1 MKRRWLIPLV
11 LVLVLAAGTFGAS
24 AYFNSA
30 RQTTG
35 YISSGT
41 LDLKLGLTGD
51 GPWANSV
58 TLPWNFTNMA
68 PGDEIAGNLWM
79 KNVGTIDARQ
89 VTFEWNN
96 VLNNPEAKPFAD
108 HIFLIS
114 AWDSKNTT
122 EAISQFISMGDGIV
136 PSTTQDGKISLVEL
150 AYLSN
155 NYGWPFDAVS
165 DVPPFLP
172 PNSPQ
177 YLHLA
182 FQFDPQAGND
192 LQGASLSYGLVI
204 TAEQKV
210 IFPALVP

>member
-58 TLPWNFTNMA
+58 TLPWNFTNMT

-89 VTFEWNN
+89 VHCGGIILRTSRSKNQ
-96 VLNNPEAKPFAD
+96 AQTTD
-108 HIFLIS
+108 SDS
-114 AWDSKNTT
+114 AWD
-122 EAISQFISMGDGIV
+122 F
-136 PSTTQDGKISLVEL
+136 
-150 AYLSN
+150 
-155 NYGWPFDAVS
+155 
-165 DVPPFLP
+165 
-172 PNSPQ
+172 
-177 YLHLA
+177 
-182 FQFDPQAGND
+182 
-192 LQGASLSYGLVI
+192 
-204 TAEQKV
+204 
-210 IFPALVP
+210 